1 MEQPD
6 EERDKASFQLFLRTH
21 LYGRYQPKR
30 RSPTRHLGANIKY
43 SSEPQYFTI
52 INHTL
57 LSTTKCR
64 VGGERKKR
72 QVCAFAFAL
81 ALANMAAR
89 YPNTTMLFILNPS
102 SYDNHRISPL
112 YNTNATL
119 ISSSAVFLFP

>member
-1 MEQPD
+1 VGREKKD
-6 EERDKASFQLFLRTH
+6 E
-21 LYGRYQPKR
+21 
-30 RSPTRHLGANIKY
+30 
-43 SSEPQYFTI
+43 
-52 INHTL
+52 
-57 LSTTKCR
+57 
-64 VGGERKKR
+64 
-72 QVCAFAFAL
+72 VCAFAFAL